1 MVLTDG
7 TIPYWTIRQAG
18 HNADADSADEV
29 AKTLERAYSYWA
41 LENDSII
48 IGIFDHDKAGL
59 SAFNGQLKKDDFQT
73 IESNYIKNI
82 RMVTYME
89 SAFQSLVKWDIISI
103 NDKTLISSR

>member
-29 AKTLERAYSYWA
+29 AKTLERAYYYWA

-73 IESNYIKNI
+73 IESNYIKKHKDGNI
-82 RMVTYME
+82 YGICIPIPGEME
-89 SAFQSLVKWDIISI
+89 LTISH
-103 NDKTLISSR
+103 